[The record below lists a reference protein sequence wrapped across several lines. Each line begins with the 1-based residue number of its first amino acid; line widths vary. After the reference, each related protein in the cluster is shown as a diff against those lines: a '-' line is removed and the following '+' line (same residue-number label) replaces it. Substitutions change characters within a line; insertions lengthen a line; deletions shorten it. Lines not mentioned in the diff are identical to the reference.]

1 MSSNNF
7 GLDDIKWIVVI
18 NWPWWFTWT
27 RIVALTIN
35 TINFTKNIPL
45 LALDYFSLL
54 EKNWLSYPMLVKAN
68 RWEYLLKENSFSEPR
83 LVNIPE
89 IANWDYSWIW
99 DIIDFENRDISIKW
113 IQDYNNFIKNNDFIF
128 TDNRIEPYY
137 IKKPSIS

>member
-1 MSSNNF
+1 
-7 GLDDIKWIVVI
+7 
-18 NWPWWFTWT
+18 
-27 RIVALTIN
+27 
-35 TINFTKNIPL
+35 
-45 LALDYFSLL
+45 
-54 EKNWLSYPMLVKAN
+54 MLVKAN

-89 IANWDYSWIW
+89 ITNWDYSWIW